1 MPEDIGI
8 ATGDRENVALL
19 IFYIPYIIFEIPS
32 NIIMKKVKPHVWLSG
47 CIIAFGIVMLGQAFV
62 KSYGGL
68 IATRFFL
75 GLAECGIFPGS
86 FYLISFWYKRSEA
99 QKRFTF
105 YWSSVIFAGA
115 FGGLLASGI
124 AKMDG
129 LRGLENWRWIFLLEG
144 IASILVGIFAFFCCA
159 DFPQQASW
167 LTEDEK
173 AAVIAKTRNYEDAE
187 VSVTKS
193 DMAEFFKDPKSYLAA
208 IMYFSKLSCAKRYM
222 LTSRKNSNPTTQPL

>member
-1 MPEDIGI
+1 MSMPTDLNLY
-8 ATGDRENVALL
+8 GDRANIALL

-32 NIIMKKVKPHVWLSG
+32 NIVMKKLKPHVWLSG

-62 KSYGGL
+62 QSYGGL

-86 FYLISFWYKRSEA
+86 FYLISFWYKRAEA
-99 QKRFTF
+99 QKRFTM

-129 LRGLENWRWIFLLEG
+129 MRGLENWRWIFLLEG
-144 IASILVGIFAFFCCA
+144 IASILVGIFALFFCA

-173 AAVIAKTRNYEDAE
+173 AAVIAKTRNFEDDD

-193 DMAEFFKDPKSYLAA
+193 DLIASSKDLKLYLAGF
-208 IMYFSKLSCAKRYM
+208 MYFSELSLPNCAFFM
-222 LTSRKNSNPTTQPL
+222 N